1 MGTQTKIIMY
11 FLRKQLSGW
20 SKGTINEQRAR
31 QEKSVRFFRLP
42 KQIRRQVITDIGV
55 PSEWIDSPD
64 SCSGTILYLHGGAY
78 ALGSINSHR
87 ELIARLVN
95 TTNCRALAINYRL
108 APENPFPAALEDA
121 INAYDWLISIG
132 INPSRICIAGDSA
145 GGGLAIAT
153 LLALREK
160 DMPLPAGV
168 LCFSPWF
175 DLTLSGDSVY
185 KNENLDPILS
195 SSILETY
202 VNYYI
207 GSNKASEPMISPLF
221 GDLRGLP
228 PIHIQSGRNEILLDD
243 SVRFYEKAQ
252 QAGVDVT
259 LKIWDDMIHVF
270 QLFDFLPETKE
281 SMKQVSAFVSRV
293 MNSNNT
299 GNISQ

>member
-31 QEKSVRFFRLP
+31 QEKSARFFRLP

-55 PSEWIDSPD
+55 PSEWIHSPD

-221 GDLRGLP
+221 ADLRGLP

>member
-1 MGTQTKIIMY
+1 MANLLTKFILF
-11 FLRKQLSGW
+11 FLRTQLSGW
-20 SKGTINEQRAR
+20 SEGTITEQRAR
-31 QEKSVRFFRLP
+31 QERSSRFFKLP
-42 KQIRRQVITDIGV
+42 KQIRTRVIEINGIA
-55 PSEWIDSPD
+55 SEWIDSPD
-64 SCSGTILYLHGGAY
+64 SDSGTILYLHGGAY
-78 ALGSINSHR
+78 ALGSTNSHR
-87 ELIARLVN
+87 ELIARLVIS
-95 TTNCRALAINYRL
+95 TNCKALAINYRL

-121 INAYDWLISIG
+121 LNAYHWLLSEG
-132 INPSRICIAGDSA
+132 IDPSRICIAGDSA

-160 DMPLPAGV
+160 DMPLLAGV

-243 SVRFYEKAQ
+243 SVRFSEKAQ

-259 LKIWDDMIHVF
+259 LKIWDDMFHVF

-281 SMKQVSAFVSRV
+281 SMKEVTAFVSRV
-293 MNSNNT
+293 IKT
-299 GNISQ
+299 

>member
-55 PSEWIDSPD
+55 PSEWIHSPD

-87 ELIARLVN
+87 ELIARLVD

-259 LKIWDDMIHVF
+259 LKIWDDMFHVF